1 MVVSGVAEMKVVAD
15 LVALTAG
22 DPVEA
27 VGMWVV
33 VVKER
38 EILVEVAMG
47 VVAAEVATMAVQMA
61 EMAMAA
67 VVTVMEELVV
77 VAPAMD

>member
-15 LVALTAG
+15 PVALTAG

>member
-1 MVVSGVAEMKVVAD
+1 MKVVAD
-15 LVALTAG
+15 PVALTAG

>member
-1 MVVSGVAEMKVVAD
+1 MKVGAD